1 MSRGTRCSGC
11 SATDSIRRF
20 GRIRLTLLGTVCA
33 FATVG
38 IAVTAAQT
46 KYPIFTP
53 TNFVDTMKTVGVNF
67 SAVNAAI
74 ASSDF
79 PTAKAQ
85 LIRSRE
91 RLALTITFWRDRK
104 KDNEIKILRDALT
117 KMDELDT
124 LLSANPVDAAAAGA
138 AVKQIGA
145 NCQACHAANREQDPG
160 TRGYRFKPG
169 LVE

>member
-1 MSRGTRCSGC
+1 M
-11 SATDSIRRF
+11 
-20 GRIRLTLLGTVCA
+20 L
-33 FATVG
+33 ATVG
-38 IAVTAAQT
+38 IAAAAQT

-67 SAVNAAI
+67 AAVNSAI
-74 ASSDF
+74 ASKDF

-104 KDNEIKILRDALT
+104 KDNEIRILREALT

-124 LLSANPVDAAAAGA
+124 LLSANPVDEAAAGA

-145 NCQACHAANREQDPG
+145 NCQSCHAANREQDPS
-160 TRGYRFKPG
+160 TRAYRFKPG

>member
-1 MSRGTRCSGC
+1 MCNHAGARVLPPTRY
-11 SATDSIRRF
+11 
-20 GRIRLTLLGTVCA
+20 RLA
-33 FATVG
+33 ATVVG
-38 IAVTAAQT
+38 AVAALTAVTAAQT

-67 SAVNAAI
+67 SAVNSLI
-74 ASSDF
+74 ANKDF

-104 KDNEIKILRDALT
+104 KDDTIKILRDALAG
-117 KMDELDT
+117 MDDLDT
-124 LLSANPVDAAAAGA
+124 VLSANPVDATAAAA

-145 NCQACHAANREQDPG
+145 KCQACHAENREQDPA
-160 TRGYRFKPG
+160 THAYRFKPG

>member
-1 MSRGTRCSGC
+1 MVACAIAC
-11 SATDSIRRF
+11 
-20 GRIRLTLLGTVCA
+20 LTV
-33 FATVG
+33 VS
-38 IAVTAAQT
+38 TAAGQT

-53 TNFVDTMKTVGVNF
+53 AAFVDTMKIVGVNF

-74 ASSDF
+74 TKQDF

-104 KDNEIKILRDALT
+104 KDDAIKILREALSG
-117 KMDELDT
+117 MDDLDT
-124 LLSANPVDAAAAGA
+124 MLSAGSVDGTAAGA
-138 AVKQIGA
+138 AARKIGA
-145 NCQACHAANREQDPG
+145 SCQACHAAYREQDAV
-160 TRGYRFKPG
+160 TRAYRFKSG

>member
-1 MSRGTRCSGC
+1 MSRCTSCTRC
-11 SATDSIRRF
+11 DRRQRS
-20 GRIRLTLLGTVCA
+20 GRIRVTVTGALLTLGTLA
-33 FATVG
+33 L
-38 IAVTAAQT
+38 AVTAAAQT

-53 TNFVDTMKTVGVNF
+53 ANFVDTMKTVGVNF

-74 ASSDF
+74 AGKDF
-79 PTAKAQ
+79 ATAKAQ

-104 KDNEIKILRDALT
+104 KDDEVRILRDALT
-117 KMDELDT
+117 RMDDLDA
-124 LLSANPVDAAAAGA
+124 LLSANPIDGAAAGA

-145 NCQACHAANREQDPG
+145 NCQACHAANREQDP
-160 TRGYRFKPG
+160 TTHAYRFKPG